1 MNMKAVETLQSA
13 WNDRFGRLP
22 HAVSNLL
29 EITRIK
35 ILASS
40 HGINSVEI
48 QGQRLML
55 ERNGGYIL
63 VGERRFPRLEADKP
77 VCRLAETLALL
88 RTM

>member
-1 MNMKAVETLQSA
+1 M
-13 WNDRFGRLP
+13 
-22 HAVSNLL
+22 SNLL

-35 ILASS
+35 ILASN

-63 VGERRFPRLEADKP
+63 VGERRFPRLEAHKP
-77 VCRLAETLALL
+77 VSRLAETLALL